1 MKAAVLH
8 GINQPLV
15 YTDAPDP
22 QPGPGEAVVKVMA
35 AALNHRDVFIQM
47 GRYAGLRFP
56 IILGADGAGVVAAVG
71 DGVEAKWIGREV
83 IINPAMDWGTDL
95 RAQSRQFRILGLPD
109 DGTFAQLVK
118 VPAANLCAK
127 PATLSWE
134 EAAALPLTGL
144 TAYRALFTRSSVGDE
159 DRVLITGIGGG
170 VAVFALQFAASC
182 GAQVYVTSGA
192 DEKIERAKGLGAVGG
207 VNYRSPDWVQQ
218 LKDIAG
224 GFDLIV
230 DGAGGEGFQGL
241 VDLAAPGGRIVTYG
255 ATQGTPSG
263 LDLRRVFWKQLSI
276 LGSTMGTTDDF
287 AALVNYVQTRHITP
301 VVDRVFPL
309 ADAEAALRRMDAA
322 EQFGK
327 IVLAI
332 E

>member
-1 MKAAVLH
+1 MQAAILH

-15 YTDAPDP
+15 YAAAPDP
-22 QPGPGEAVVKVMA
+22 QPGPGEALVKVAA
-35 AALNHRDVFIQM
+35 AALNHRDLWIQQ
-47 GRYAGLRFP
+47 GRYAGLKFP
-56 IILGADGAGVVAAVG
+56 IILGSDGAGVVAAVG
-71 DGVEAKWIGREV
+71 EGVEGSWVGREV

-109 DGTFAQLVK
+109 DGSFAQLVK
-118 VPAANLCAK
+118 VPVTNLCAR
-127 PATLSWE
+127 PPHLSWAA
-134 EAAALPLTGL
+134 AAALPLAGV
-144 TAYRALFTRSSVGDE
+144 TAYRALFTRASIGDE
-159 DRVLITGIGGG
+159 DRVLITGVGGG
-170 VAVFALQFAASC
+170 VAILALQFAVAC

-192 DEKIERAKGLGAVGG
+192 EEKIERARELGASGG
-207 VNYRSPDWVQQ
+207 VNYHSPDWVQT
-218 LKDIAG
+218 LKQSG

-241 VDLAAPGGRIVTYG
+241 VDLAVPGGRIVTYG

-263 LDLRRVFWKQLSI
+263 FDLRRVFWKQLSI

-287 AALVNYVQTRHITP
+287 AAMVHYLQTRHITP

-309 ADAEAALRRMDAA
+309 AEAEAALRRMDAA